1 MLNGERLCL
10 GANYVSVERFT
21 VGSGAWQYQ
30 GYVRIMAV
38 SIVVI
43 QHELVHTVNH
53 INGTAKRRVGPRESA
68 IVKISEVE
76 LHLVGLVHWYPSVT
90 LLSPS
95 SKVSDTRGSPRS
107 YTRTDYSIVKLTSI
121 YFDEKSSSYLRIPFA
136 LESEFMP
143 TYVAN
148 T

>member
-10 GANYVSVERFT
+10 SANYVSVERFT

-53 INGTAKRRVGPRESA
+53 INGTAKRRLWGLLDVFFPPSIVYSKSFSPHLIFNSA

-95 SKVSDTRGSPRS
+95 SK
-107 YTRTDYSIVKLTSI
+107 
-121 YFDEKSSSYLRIPFA
+121 
-136 LESEFMP
+136 
-143 TYVAN
+143 
-148 T
+148 